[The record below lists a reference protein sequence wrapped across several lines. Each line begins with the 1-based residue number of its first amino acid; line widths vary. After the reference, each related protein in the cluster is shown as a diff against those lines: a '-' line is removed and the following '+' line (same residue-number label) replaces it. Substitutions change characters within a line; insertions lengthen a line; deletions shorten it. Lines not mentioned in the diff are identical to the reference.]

1 MSLTVYR
8 SAEEYVREDGRPCVA
23 TLGTFDGFHLGHAS
37 IFNRLCQL
45 GESLDMPAV
54 VITFHPHPRVV
65 VTPQNPPLL
74 LTTPEEKVAILE
86 SRFCGSLVILTF
98 DDALR
103 QMTAEEF
110 IQKVLI
116 DKFRIHTLI
125 VGYDHSFGKD
135 RSGTIE
141 HLKEVAGRKKFDLE
155 VIGPVTYKDMP
166 ISSSRIRRAI
176 DNGEWKDAIAM
187 MGHPYPIH
195 GRVVRGLGKG
205 KNLGWP
211 TINLDWSERKLL
223 PRQGVYSCTASV
235 EGERHRGMMFIGVN
249 MFNPEKSVS
258 VEANLFDFD
267 RDLYDKE
274 VTLCPYH
281 FIRENRKFDSAEAL
295 SRQIA
300 KDKEEIEKLLFK

>member
-8 SAEEYVREDGRPCVA
+8 SADEYVAKDGRPCVA
-23 TLGTFDGFHLGHAS
+23 TIGTFDGFHLGHSS
-37 IFNRLCQL
+37 IFDRIDRL
-45 GESLDMPAV
+45 GKEMGGPPV

-65 VTPQNPPLL
+65 VTPKNPPLL
-74 LTTPEEKVAILE
+74 LTTPEEKIAILE
-86 SRFCGSLVILTF
+86 RRFNGALTILTF
-98 DDALR
+98 DEILR

-110 IQKVLI
+110 IQKILL
-116 DKFRIHTLI
+116 DKFKIKALI

-135 RSGTIE
+135 RSGNIE
-141 HLKEVAGRKKFDLE
+141 HLLEVAEAKNFAVE

-176 DNGEWKDAIAM
+176 GNGEWKDAINM

-195 GRVVRGLGKG
+195 GKVVKGLGRG

-223 PRQGVYSCTASV
+223 PLQGVYSCTASI

-249 MFNPEKSVS
+249 MFNPERSVS

-267 RDLYDKE
+267 RDIYGKE
-274 VTLCPYH
+274 ATLCPYH
-281 FIRENRKFDSAEAL
+281 FIRENMKFDSAEAL
-295 SRQIA
+295 ARQIA
-300 KDKEEIEKLLFK
+300 ADKLEIEKLLIK